1 MNDLTF
7 VLRAVDLLASH
18 GCRTW
23 VSGGWGEELRGLT
36 APREHADVDLLYPA
50 PGWQRVDALELDWI
64 EPKRQPWKRAFVL
77 DGTMVEVLLV
87 RRDADG
93 WVTRAHRWPAN
104 VFAARG
110 RLPVA
115 SAAALTGYRAAYA
128 RRAA

>member
-7 VLRAVDLLASH
+7 VLRAVDLLTSH

-23 VSGGWGEELRGLT
+23 VAGGWGEELRGLA
-36 APREHADVDLLYPA
+36 APRDHADVDLLYPA
-50 PGWQRVDALELDWI
+50 PGWARVDGLELEWV
-64 EPKRQPWKRAFVL
+64 EAKRQPWKRAFVL
-77 DGTMVEVLLV
+77 DGTLVEVKLV

-93 WVTRAHRWPAN
+93 WITDGHRWPAN
-104 VFAARG
+104 VFAASG

-115 SAAALTGYRAAYA
+115 SALALVSYRAAHE